1 MSKLVITSD
10 TTTDTIK
17 NWFSD
22 KFPLLKIEFYATEH
36 QIGEGSSNS
45 SIVTKNTSIADI
57 GYKNN
62 SNDKEVEIIIFED
75 YSTNLVEH
83 IFKSRL
89 NLNIQIFRF
98 TNNHW
103 IQTTATDNWTIK
115 EQMER
120 AQFHENEKRA

>member
-1 MSKLVITSD
+1 MSKIIITNT

-17 NWFSD
+17 KWFTD
-22 KFPLLKIEFYATEH
+22 KFPLLKIEFYAKEH
-36 QIGEGSSNS
+36 QMGEGNSNS
-45 SIVTKNTSIADI
+45 SMVKEDTAVSEIGFNTNKD
-57 GYKNN
+57 GKG
-62 SNDKEVEIIIFED
+62 VEIIIFED

-98 TNNHW
+98 SNNNW
-103 IQTTATDNWTIK
+103 IQTTSTDNWTIK

-120 AQFHENEKRA
+120 AQFHENEKSA